1 MKDRHPHRSAIR
13 DRSPRLL
20 AGRHILHQPGDD
32 GENRASGAAADDL
45 THDGPEIEVAASRTC
60 DRRKD
65 GLQNLTSADA
75 ANSASDGVAEIAQI
89 VVLQRSA
96 GGVPAGDPR
105 DELNDQIDDRFHSA
119 SLSLAARCCCPRL
132 PISPHAFP
140 VCRVLRASDE
150 APACCRLDRPHSWI
164 DRQST
169 RASAKPFPHSDAWL
183 GSLDAYVDYSAQRMR
198 HAKCITTSVKRIC
211 NMCQRR

>member
-1 MKDRHPHRSAIR
+1 
-13 DRSPRLL
+13 
-20 AGRHILHQPGDD
+20 
-32 GENRASGAAADDL
+32 DL
-45 THDGPEIEVAASRTC
+45 THDGPEIKVAAGGRAF
-60 DRRKD
+60 DRRNE

-75 ANSASDGVAEIAQI
+75 ADGAGDGVAETTQI
-89 VVLQRSA
+89 VILQRGA
-96 GGVPAGDPR
+96 GGVPAGDSR
-105 DELNDQIDDRFHSA
+105 DELNDQIDDRFHA
-119 SLSLAARCCCPRL
+119 AALSLPAGWCGPRL
-132 PISPHAFP
+132 AISPHASP
-140 VCRVLRASDE
+140 VWRVLGASDK
-150 APACCRLDRPHSWI
+150 APAFCRLDRPLSWI